1 MWKHENLLFR
11 RIRVSHPHQDGAS
24 DKTMSILHVTTAL
37 LFVLRVFSFALR
49 ETAPTVRA
57 NDGIQHSDTI
67 ITVEVRRFACYFI
80 KAITVLGFHYR
91 PLLRRAVC
99 QVFYFLRLGP
109 FERGRMQLWIH

>member
-1 MWKHENLLFR
+1 MLQT
-11 RIRVSHPHQDGAS
+11 V
-24 DKTMSILHVTTAL
+24 L
-37 LFVLRVFSFALR
+37 LFVLRVFPFALL

-57 NDGIQHSDTI
+57 NDGIQHSDTV